1 MEKTS
6 GRRGN
11 SGVGKLDALICGF
24 SVETAVDWLRER
36 FPSFETGSARKISIG
51 ESKGEKDYLASAR
64 LLGHITRLPEKSG
77 DSASNRPLV
86 VVAVEMKGD
95 MTERTS
101 RAGQFAF
108 AKRVLR
114 DAVNS
119 SATGLDGLP
128 SQGLFF
134 FHDANG
140 AFRISLVT
148 GEVEGRRFK
157 FNEAKRQS
165 FFVRP
170 GAANNIIRRR
180 FHDPIKTF
188 SDLKEA
194 FSVEQLTKEFY
205 RELFNWYEWAKD
217 SGACFPNILN
227 EPKDQRKDNQY
238 NHEAIIRLITRL
250 MFTWFIR
257 QRNLVP
263 DVLFDRKGVGSILK
277 KFNSDSMVED
287 NYYRAILQNLFFA
300 TFNTPQSGKD
310 RLTRRWIVA
319 KTDARGN
326 GVGLTSDYH
335 VTTVY
340 RYKDEFKDS
349 DGFLLM
355 MRKVPF
361 LNCALFDCLDKIES
375 KADGVR
381 RMYFDGFS
389 TKQER
394 RAHVPNGL
402 FFGDGEEG
410 HMGIITLF
418 DQYEFTID
426 ENDVND
432 GDVALDP
439 ELLGKVFENLLGAYN
454 PETQATA
461 RNATGSFY
469 TPREIVDY
477 MVEESLKNY
486 LRGKLSLGENDSRLD
501 ELFDK
506 GKAAEKAST
515 GFSHDEEK
523 AILEALYACRIIDP
537 ACGSGAFP
545 MGILNCMVRLL
556 KRLDDDTGTSIRE
569 YLLKRYRED
578 KDRRDPT
585 ETEEDRQERLEEIEK
600 RFAEGK
606 MYPDYARKLYLIENC
621 IYGVDIQPIAT
632 QISKLRF
639 FISLLCD
646 QFRTSYNPERDNY
659 GLLSLPNL
667 EAKFVC
673 ANTLIALPNT
683 GGELDLTTGKVGEL
697 RDDLV
702 LNRHKIFGAR
712 STKTKEK
719 YKIRDKEIRR
729 QIREAVRDGLSKP
742 DAGKIAQLERMIEQA
757 KNRRREVEKPDWV
770 EVERPVQQDFFAATS
785 SQPML
790 MKVDRNADRRNV
802 IDSEIDK
809 CSRVIASEQS
819 KGGKANIDA
828 ATKYADLVAGWDPF
842 DQNASSSFFD
852 PAWMFNIKDGFDI
865 VIGNPPYM
873 QVPKGEY
880 SALVFPYSEGKDQ
893 GKQNLYKVFIEAG
906 YNFAKFKG
914 LVSFIVQSSLMGD
927 MSAKFTREL
936 LLTKTKINKVI
947 EFPKN
952 APTPAGKVFKSVL
965 QGTCIVEFIKESPES
980 NQSFAISILNDV
992 TTVGNFAFEKML
1004 QSDVLRFYPDH
1015 YEFPLIKSGWASIVT
1030 KIKSV
1035 GHVIKEYLTDTAQ
1048 GNINTIHLPRI
1059 LSDAPTGAVIAK
1071 GIHIHR
1077 WNLEKELFNCVIS
1090 EETEK
1095 IFASNRGKCMIL
1107 SQNIS
1112 GTTDKHRINAAPFEC
1127 RNTRIVFLHSAN
1139 ILYLRSPGEMKF
1151 VTDILNSTL
1160 MDWMFRITSTN
1171 NHLNMYEL
1179 EALPIPI
1186 IVADQQVPIIA
1197 KVDAIIDAKKSDP
1210 NAETSA
1216 FEKEIDALV
1225 YKLYG
1230 IIDEKEIAI
1239 IEGREGKN
1247 GLIENSAPSDAHHGG
1262 AAGVRAPVGGRAGS
1276 RYSRKPPRNDE
1287 DDEVLE

>member
-1 MEKTS
+1 MPTGQDLSK
-6 GRRGN
+6 
-11 SGVGKLDALICGF
+11 VKLDKLIECF
-24 SVETAVDWLRER
+24 DESFAIDWLRCK

-51 ESKGEKDYLASAR
+51 ESKGEKDYFASAR

-77 DSASNRPLV
+77 DTTSNRPLV

-114 DAVNS
+114 DAVNTG
-119 SATGLDGLP
+119 ATGLDGLP
-128 SQGLFF
+128 SQGIFF
-134 FHDANG
+134 FHDNNG
-140 AFRISLVT
+140 AFRLSLVT

-188 SDLKEA
+188 GDLKEA

-227 EPKDQRKDNQY
+227 APKDSKKEKQY

-263 DVLFDRKGVGSILK
+263 AVLFARDGVGGLLK
-277 KFNSDSMVED
+277 KFDPDSMVED

-310 RLTRRWIVA
+310 KLTRRWINA

-349 DGFLLM
+349 DGFLAM

-361 LNCALFDCLDKIES
+361 LNCALFDCLDKIEP
-375 KADGVR
+375 KEDGGR

-410 HMGIITLF
+410 HMGIVTLF

-426 ENDVND
+426 ENEVND

-486 LRGKLSLGENDSRLD
+486 LRGKLSLDEKDSRID

-506 GKAAEKAST
+506 SKAAEKAPT
-515 GFSHDEEK
+515 GFSHEEEK

-578 KDRRDPT
+578 KERRDPT
-585 ETEEDRQERLEEIEK
+585 ETEEDRQERLEELER

-621 IYGVDIQPIAT
+621 IYGVDIQPIAA

-646 QFRTSYNPERDNY
+646 QFRTSYNPESDNY

-673 ANTLIALPNT
+673 ANTLIALPDA

-697 RDDLV
+697 RDELV

-712 STKTKEK
+712 STRTKEK
-719 YKIRDKEIRR
+719 YKAKDKEIRS

-742 DAGKIAQLERMIEQA
+742 DAGKIAQLERLIEQA
-757 KNRRREVEKPDWV
+757 KKRRKEVEKPEWV
-770 EVERPVQQDFFAATS
+770 EVEKPVQQELFVAIS
-785 SQPML
+785 VQPML
-790 MKVDRNADRRNV
+790 MKIDRNADKRND

-809 CSRVIASEQS
+809 CKREIAKEQA
-819 KGGKANIDA
+819 KGGKDNIDA

-842 DQNASSSFFD
+842 DQNASSPFFD
-852 PAWMFNIKDGFDI
+852 PSWMFNIKDGFDV
-865 VIGNPPYM
+865 VIGNPPYVVVSGDDRHKDYYENNYKTARGGKKNLFRLFYEKGILLSRQKGCISYITPNTFLSGKAGGALRKFFFDNVTLWQLLEYSESDGVFENVTQAVVVSVM
-873 QVPKGEY
+873 THEKSTREHVVKMRTERQGNIYALQSKMEEVDSLIPQNAVVEKFFSQEKLLCDYVMGFQGEVNVSTQKNAYSIVLRPKTLPMWRGEY
-880 SALVFPYSEGKDQ
+880 VGRYFNNGAPFEYCLISASKR
-893 GKQNLYKVFIEAG
+893 NHYKWPRIITQQV
-906 YNFAKFKG
+906 
-914 LVSFIVQSSLMGD
+914 
-927 MSAKFTREL
+927 
-936 LLTKTKINKVI
+936 
-947 EFPKN
+947 
-952 APTPAGKVFKSVL
+952 
-965 QGTCIVEFIKESPES
+965 S
-980 NQSFAISILNDV
+980 NQSGTHRTKCCIIPANQICGHSTNYITTCSDDV
-992 TTVGNFAFEKML
+992 VKLYFWLG
-1004 QSDVLRFYPDH
+1004 
-1015 YEFPLIKSGWASIVT
+1015 LI
-1030 KIKSV
+1030 
-1035 GHVIKEYLTDTAQ
+1035 
-1048 GNINTIHLPRI
+1048 
-1059 LSDAPTGAVIAK
+1059 
-1071 GIHIHR
+1071 
-1077 WNLEKELFNCVIS
+1077 
-1090 EETEK
+1090 
-1095 IFASNRGKCMIL
+1095 
-1107 SQNIS
+1107 
-1112 GTTDKHRINAAPFEC
+1112 
-1127 RNTRIVFLHSAN
+1127 
-1139 ILYLRSPGEMKF
+1139 
-1151 VTDILNSTL
+1151 NSTL
-1160 MDWMFRITSTN
+1160 FDYVFNFANPTN
-1171 NHLNMYEL
+1171 N
-1179 EALPIPI
+1179 IPI
-1186 IVADQQVPIIA
+1186 GKLVKMAVPELTADNTEPIISL
-1197 KVDAIIDAKKSDP
+1197 VDRILAAKKADP
-1210 NAETSA
+1210 NADTSA
-1216 FEKEIDALV
+1216 LEKEIDALV

-1230 IIDEKEIAI
+1230 LTDEEIAI
-1239 IEGREGKN
+1239 VEGKAGN
-1247 GLIENSAPSDAHHGG
+1247 GERGTGNGASAG
-1262 AAGVRAPVGGRAGS
+1262 AVADKSEKVGGHAGLPAEAS
-1276 RYSRKPPRNDE
+1276 AKEGCVTLPVRGKAHPPRKPPRDDDDE
-1287 DDEVLE
+1287 EVLE

>member
-1 MEKTS
+1 MPTGQDLSK
-6 GRRGN
+6 
-11 SGVGKLDALICGF
+11 VKLDKLIECF
-24 SVETAVDWLRER
+24 DESFAIDWLRSK
-36 FPSFETGSARKISIG
+36 FPSFETGNAKKITLG
-51 ESKGEKDYLASAR
+51 ESKSEKDYFASAR

-77 DSASNRPLV
+77 DAASNRPLV
-86 VVAVEMKGD
+86 VVAVEMNGD

-101 RAGQFAF
+101 RASQFAF

-114 DAVNS
+114 DAVNTG
-119 SATGLDGLP
+119 AIGLDGLP
-128 SQGLFF
+128 SQGIFF
-134 FHDANG
+134 FHDKNG
-140 AFRISLVT
+140 AFRLSLVT

-157 FNEAKRQS
+157 FSEAKRQS

-188 SDLKEA
+188 LDLKEA

-227 EPKDQRKDNQY
+227 APKDPKKEKQY

-263 DVLFDRKGVGSILK
+263 EVLFTREGVSGILK
-277 KFNSDSMVED
+277 KCDLDSMVED

-310 RLTRRWIVA
+310 KLTRRWINA
-319 KTDARGN
+319 KTDAKGN

-340 RYKDEFKDS
+340 RYKDEFKDA
-349 DGFLLM
+349 DGFLAM

-361 LNCALFDCLDKIES
+361 LNCALFDCLDKIEP
-375 KADGVR
+375 KEAGGR

-426 ENDVND
+426 ENEVND

-454 PETQATA
+454 PETRATA

-486 LRGKLSLGENDSRLD
+486 LRSKLSLDEKDSRLD

-506 GKAAEKAST
+506 GKAAEKAAT
-515 GFSHDEEK
+515 GFSHEEEK
-523 AILEALYACRIIDP
+523 AILEALYVCRIIDP

-545 MGILNCMVRLL
+545 MGVLNCMVRLM
-556 KRLDDDTGTSIRE
+556 KRLDDDAGTSIRE

-578 KDRRDPT
+578 KERRDPT
-585 ETEEDRQERLEEIEK
+585 ETVEDRQERLEELEK

-606 MYPDYARKLYLIENC
+606 MYPNYARKLYLIENC
-621 IYGVDIQPIAT
+621 IYGVDIQPIAA

-646 QFRTSYNPERDNY
+646 QFRTSYNPEGDNY

-673 ANTLIALPNT
+673 ANTLIALPDS
-683 GGELDLTTGKVGEL
+683 GGEFDLTTGNVGKL

-719 YKIRDKEIRR
+719 YKTRDKEIRR

-742 DAGKIAQLERMIEQA
+742 DAGKIAQLERLIEQA
-757 KNRRREVEKPDWV
+757 KKRRKEVEKPDWV
-770 EVERPVQQDFFAATS
+770 EVEKPVQQEFFAATS
-785 SQPML
+785 TQPML
-790 MKVDRNADRRNV
+790 MKIDRNADKRND

-809 CSRVIASEQS
+809 CQRAIAKEQA
-819 KGGKANIDA
+819 KGGKENIDA
-828 ATKYADLVAGWDPF
+828 ATRYADLVAGWDPF
-842 DQNASSSFFD
+842 DQNASSPFFD

-865 VIGNPPYM
+865 VIGNPPYGFRS
-873 QVPKGEY
+873 VLSKEEKEY
-880 SALVFPYSEGKDQ
+880 FR
-893 GKQNLYKVFIEAG
+893 N
-906 YNFAKFKG
+906 
-914 LVSFIVQSSLMGD
+914 
-927 MSAKFTREL
+927 EL
-936 LLTKTKINKVI
+936 KI
-947 EFPKN
+947 EFRSGDSAELFVKIAFDRLLKN
-952 APTPAGKVFKSVL
+952 
-965 QGTCIVEFIKESPES
+965 
-980 NQSFAISILNDV
+980 
-992 TTVGNFAFEKML
+992 
-1004 QSDVLRFYPDH
+1004 
-1015 YEFPLIKSGWASIVT
+1015 
-1030 KIKSV
+1030 
-1035 GHVIKEYLTDTAQ
+1035 
-1048 GNINTIHLPRI
+1048 
-1059 LSDAPTGAVIAK
+1059 K
-1071 GIHIHR
+1071 GIQTFIIPKKSLYGEAWEDTR
-1077 WNLEKELFNCVIS
+1077 LNYWRDRLLYVLDTGKSFENVLLEAIVFGLEKEVRGHEIKLGFMQSNGIVKTFVASNYDAVLSKFNTLQIYSVLS
-1090 EETEK
+1090 KSLYEK
-1095 IFASNRGKCMIL
+1095 IQKKSLKEYASGKLGLTIGTDFYSEKPTKYKLLKGIDVGRFVVRSNRYLANQDKLNWDKARDFLTPKIVCQRLVSHIL
-1107 SQNIS
+1107 NPVPHLRFAATYDDEGLLITNTLTSFRLPVGVQEKFFIGYLNSQVCAWYAYNFIYGQAVRGMDLYDFYIKQIPVPMMTKAEQNNIS
-1112 GTTDKHRINAAPFEC
+1112 KIVDRILA
-1127 RNTRIVFLHSAN
+1127 
-1139 ILYLRSPGEMKF
+1139 
-1151 VTDILNSTL
+1151 
-1160 MDWMFRITSTN
+1160 
-1171 NHLNMYEL
+1171 
-1179 EALPIPI
+1179 
-1186 IVADQQVPIIA
+1186 
-1197 KVDAIIDAKKSDP
+1197 AKKKDP
-1210 NAETSA
+1210 NADTSSL
-1216 FEKEIDALV
+1216 ESEIDQLV

-1230 IIDEKEIAI
+1230 LTDEEIAI
-1239 IEGREGKN
+1239 VEGRDRKN
-1247 GLIENSAPSDAHHGG
+1247 DGTEIPAQSDAQQCG
-1262 AAGVRAPVGGRAGS
+1262 ATRVRAQSDGGRAGS
-1276 RYSRKPPRNDE
+1276 RHSRKPQRDDD